1 MIMYYERNEYDT
13 VLRLK
18 FTSISY
24 KQIEDLQK
32 RIVWDW
38 TQVSKIARLERIH
51 TPHIRARAR
60 ALYSM
65 YTGSESKIHTRTD
78 KRALFL
84 FKNRLMNAR

>member
-1 MIMYYERNEYDT
+1 MVMYYERNEYDT

-38 TQVSKIARLERIH
+38 PHVSKIARLERIH

-60 ALYSM
+60 IIQYVH
-65 YTGSESKIHTRTD
+65 G
-78 KRALFL
+78 
-84 FKNRLMNAR
+84 